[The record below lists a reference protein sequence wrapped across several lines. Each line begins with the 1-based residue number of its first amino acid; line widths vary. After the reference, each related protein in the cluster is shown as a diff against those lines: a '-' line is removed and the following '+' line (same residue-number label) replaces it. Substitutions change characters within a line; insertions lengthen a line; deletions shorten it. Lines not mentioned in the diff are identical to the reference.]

1 MPPNLFCVPLPQD
14 NKSSVIP
21 LQKLILRD
29 VAQDER
35 AMFLICASS
44 DVPEMYEILTG
55 SKEDRDRWN
64 DLIWQA
70 IARWVQQ
77 TGN

>member
-1 MPPNLFCVPLPQD
+1 MSPNLICVPSPQD

-21 LQKLILRD
+21 LQKLIVRN
-29 VAQDER
+29 VALDEK

-44 DVPEMYEILTG
+44 DVPEMYEIFTG
-55 SKEDRDRWN
+55 SKEDRDSWM

-70 IARWVQQ
+70 IARWVP
-77 TGN
+77 